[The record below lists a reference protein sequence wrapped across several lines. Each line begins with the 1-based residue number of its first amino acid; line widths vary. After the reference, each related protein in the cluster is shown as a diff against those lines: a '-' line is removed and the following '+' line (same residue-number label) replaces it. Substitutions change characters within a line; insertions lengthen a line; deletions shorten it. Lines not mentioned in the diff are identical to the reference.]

1 MKRVLV
7 VDDEPEVT
15 FALQAY
21 FLGKGYEMLTALD
34 GMQAMRHLRQY
45 SIDLALLDMK
55 MPGINGVEVLKFI
68 HAQSPA
74 TKVIVLTGYDDQ
86 FQVLVERLGVD
97 GFLVKPFGIEALT
110 STIEEVLGAREIS
123 QPFSAGSYPTS
134 VGPMPKARLTFVE
147 PSEYTYRVKEV
158 FFSQPEKCGGIYEVT
173 AAYSIQEVLEELQAF
188 RPDILLVD
196 LAMVGPAGEIVIK
209 AMGSGSRPKELIIHG
224 SGTALVS
231 PKRANVEDLSRQGAK
246 VVDDETF
253 TQAGLIRLSQVI
265 HKTAIANGLTG
276 GDL

>member
-21 FLGKGYEMLTALD
+21 FLGKGYEVLTALD
-34 GMQAMRHLRQY
+34 GMQAMRDLRRH

-55 MPGINGVEVLKFI
+55 MPGLNGVEVLKFI
-68 HAQSPA
+68 HAQSPS

-86 FQVLVERLGVD
+86 FQALVERLGVD
-97 GFLVKPFGIEALT
+97 GFLMKPFGIEALT
-110 STIEEVLGAREIS
+110 GTIEEVLGGHGIS
-123 QPFSAGSYPTS
+123 QPLSSGAYPTPGAS
-134 VGPMPKARLTFVE
+134 MPKARLTFVE
-147 PSEYTYRVKEV
+147 PSEYTYQVKEV

-173 AAYSIQEVLEELQAF
+173 AAYSVQEVLEGLQTF

-209 AMGSGSRPKELIIHG
+209 AMGSESRPKELIIHG

-231 PKRANVEDLSRQGAK
+231 PKNADVKDLSRQGAK
-246 VVDDETF
+246 VVDNETF

-265 HKTAIANGLTG
+265 HKTAIANGLMG
-276 GDL
+276 G